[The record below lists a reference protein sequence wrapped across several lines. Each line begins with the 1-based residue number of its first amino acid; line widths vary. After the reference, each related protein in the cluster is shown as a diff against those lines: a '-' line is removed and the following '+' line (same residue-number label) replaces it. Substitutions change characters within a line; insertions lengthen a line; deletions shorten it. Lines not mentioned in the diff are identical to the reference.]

1 MLLVATIVRVQG
13 EFTDYVR
20 ADRPGKGKQMKFL
33 AALLLL
39 LSTAV
44 LADLPTFA
52 NPFFVQ
58 ANGVDLVV
66 TSSIPDPSVL
76 DWDGD
81 GVKDLV
87 IGHFSGGN
95 VRFYPNSGTNAA
107 PVFTT
112 YTLLQAGGSTI
123 SVAYG

>member
-1 MLLVATIVRVQG
+1 MRYLTV
-13 EFTDYVR
+13 
-20 ADRPGKGKQMKFL
+20 
-33 AALLLL
+33 LLL
-39 LSTAV
+39 LSA
-44 LADLPTFA
+44 AMAFAELPTFA
-52 NPFFVQ
+52 SPFFVQ
-58 ANGVDLVV
+58 ANGIDLVV
-66 TSSIPDPSVL
+66 TSSIPDPCVV

-112 YTLLQAGGSTI
+112 YTLLYAGGSPI
-123 SVAYG
+123 SVSYG

>member
-1 MLLVATIVRVQG
+1 
-13 EFTDYVR
+13 
-20 ADRPGKGKQMKFL
+20 MKFS

-39 LSTAV
+39 FSIAV

-95 VRFYPNSGTNAA
+95 VRFYPNSGTNAN